1 MRPDI
6 HRNHKSDN
14 MLKNEVRIV
23 VIGESHV
30 GKTALIQ
37 YFVNREFSG
46 KRLPT
51 VTPCLA
57 PVTVNTDRG
66 KVLLQIW
73 DTAGDEKYHSISKVF
88 YRRAEFA
95 VLCFE
100 STDLDCE
107 QNLRYWTNE
116 LRSIEPDCRLFIVA
130 TKSDLCTDT
139 DKVMDFGQELCNKFN
154 GDSFAITSAKTGS
167 GVAELFQSI
176 AERYRELKDQIDCEV
191 CAVEIKKEA
200 RRSCLC

>member
-1 MRPDI
+1 MQKD
-6 HRNHKSDN
+6 
-14 MLKNEVRIV
+14 EVRIV

-51 VTPCLA
+51 VTPLLA
-57 PVTVNTDRG
+57 PVTVNTQDKG

-100 STDLDCE
+100 STDFDCE
-107 QNLRYWTNE
+107 DNLRYWTNE
-116 LRSIEPDCRLFIVA
+116 LRSIEPDCRLFVVA
-130 TKSDLCTDT
+130 TKSDLATDI
-139 DKVMDFGQELCNKFN
+139 DKVMDFGQEICNKFN
-154 GDSFAITSAKTGS
+154 GDSFTVTSAKS
-167 GVAELFQSI
+167 GLGVVELFQSI
-176 AERYRELKDQIDCEV
+176 ADKYKELKEQVDCDV
-191 CAVEIKKEA
+191 CTVTVTAA
-200 RRSCLC
+200 PQTRCC

>member
-1 MRPDI
+1 
-6 HRNHKSDN
+6 

-37 YFVNREFSG
+37 YFVTREFTG

-51 VTPCLA
+51 VTPCVA
-57 PVTVNTDRG
+57 PVTLNTSDRG

-100 STDLDCE
+100 STDFNCE
-107 QNLRYWTNE
+107 ENLRYWTNE
-116 LRSIEPDCRLFIVA
+116 LRSMEPECRLFIVA
-130 TKSDLCTDT
+130 TKCDLCTDI
-139 DKVMDFGQELCNKFN
+139 DKVMDFGHEMCNKFN

-176 AERYRELKDQIDCEV
+176 ADRYKELKEQIDCEV
-191 CAVEIKKEA
+191 CTVEVAKQA
-200 RRSCLC
+200 PRSCWC